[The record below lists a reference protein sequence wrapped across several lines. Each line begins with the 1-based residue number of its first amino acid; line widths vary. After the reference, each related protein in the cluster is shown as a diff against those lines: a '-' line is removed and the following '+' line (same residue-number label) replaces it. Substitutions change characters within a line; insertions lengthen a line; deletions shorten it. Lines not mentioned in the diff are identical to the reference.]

1 MSFTFVYLLCFSLSF
16 LFRFVSFIFLCVL
29 STIRRYIFSTE
40 RKNKCINVTE
50 VPYVKSQNEHF
61 IYIQHD
67 RHISFIIFLIFYS
80 FFCCCCFDFV
90 IFTYF
95 IVLPVNYSLLD
106 RNVRWEYFARSIMV
120 RENVLMFNLFLMN
133 WWILCDNDN
142 YHLVDFSIFICSLN

>member
-1 MSFTFVYLLCFSLSF
+1 MYIFTEMSFTFVYLLCFSLSF

-29 STIRRYIFSTE
+29 STIQRYIFSTE

-80 FFCCCCFDFV
+80 FFV
-90 IFTYF
+90 VVV
-95 IVLPVNYSLLD
+95 VLIL
-106 RNVRWEYFARSIMV
+106 
-120 RENVLMFNLFLMN
+120 LFLLISLCFLWIIRFSTEMWGEN
-133 WWILCDNDN
+133 ILLGILWSVKTFLYSIYSWWTDGYCVIM
-142 YHLVDFSIFICSLN
+142 IIII